1 MEPESHTSD
10 SGTADRLTRA
20 QSSVVA
26 SATQI
31 RNSLGNILELAGS
44 PMTANQPF
52 WRRLDVFA
60 RADLG
65 RVLRADAQ
73 ADIAR
78 YLSPLVSLHD
88 RLADARW
95 EILPPAGPD
104 APEALA
110 GHASGSTV
118 TTTIEAIELLAQVF
132 AGLAETLE
140 SLATRLTARTLL
152 DAPIPSSLRAYTRE
166 ISDLTGRVST
176 LPDPVWQW
184 DARLDADH

>member
-1 MEPESHTSD
+1 MEPESQTSD
-10 SGTADRLTRA
+10 SSTAARLARA
-20 QSSVVA
+20 QGTVAA
-26 SATQI
+26 SAAQI
-31 RNSLGNILELAGS
+31 KTSLGSILDLAGT
-44 PMTANQPF
+44 PTTANQPF

-73 ADIAR
+73 TDIAR
-78 YLSPLVSLHD
+78 RLSPLVSLHD

-95 EILPPAGPD
+95 EILPAVGAD
-104 APEALA
+104 ASETLA

-118 TTTIEAIELLAQVF
+118 TTTIDAVELLAQVF
-132 AGLAETLE
+132 AGLAETFE
-140 SLATRLTARTLL
+140 SLATRLTARTVL

-166 ISDLTGRVST
+166 ISELTGRVST
-176 LPDPVWQW
+176 LPDAVWQW